1 MKQIKIN
8 QAYGAFL
15 KLLELKFPIRISRE
29 IYKQSN
35 ILKEHYEFFVQEQDK
50 IIQSY
55 HGRVVNAN
63 GLVNFDGEN
72 AEERSRKCFEEL
84 NQLNESDVEI
94 EIKPILITET
104 DYGDQIIS
112 PSDIGSLDGFIV
124 FE

>member
-8 QAYGAFL
+8 QAYSAFL
-15 KLLELKFPIRISRE
+15 KLLELKFPIKTSRE

-35 ILKEHYEFFVQEQDK
+35 ILKEHYEFFTREQDK
-50 IIQSY
+50 IILSY
-55 HGRVVNAN
+55 HGKVSAN

-104 DYGDQIIS
+104 DYGDQTIS
-112 PSDIGSLDGFIV
+112 PADIGNLDGFIV

>member
-1 MKQIKIN
+1 MKQLKIN

-15 KLLELKFPIRISRE
+15 KLLELKFPIKIARE

-35 ILKEHYEFFVQEQDK
+35 VLKEHYEFYMREQDK

-55 HGRVVNAN
+55 HGNVNAN

-72 AEERSRKCFEEL
+72 AEEISRKCCEEL
-84 NQLNESDVEI
+84 NQLNESEVEI

-112 PSDIGSLDGFIV
+112 PADIGNLDGFIV

>member
-1 MKQIKIN
+1 MRQNKIN
-8 QAYGAFL
+8 KAYGAFIR
-15 KLLELKFPIRISRE
+15 LLELKFPIKISRE

-35 ILKEHYEFFVQEQDK
+35 ILKEHYDFFMREQNK

-55 HGRVVNAN
+55 HGEVNEN
-63 GLVNFDGEN
+63 GVVNFDGEDF
-72 AEERSRKCFEEL
+72 EERSHSCLTEL
-84 NQLNESDVEI
+84 NQLGESEVEI

-112 PSDIGSLDGFIV
+112 PSDIGNLDGFIV